1 MKKAE
6 WIEINDGSRNTFVE
20 VDSFGASTHK
30 GQRSFYR
37 NISSTIPAHGTRMS
51 ALIRSRRNTQERKET
66 LLILLQQYCGG
77 LLYFTEKGQILSSAF
92 EVKHCRESWDVL
104 DL

>member
-1 MKKAE
+1 MTALETRSLKWIPLALPPIRVKGHF
-6 WIEINDGSRNTFVE
+6 IEI
-20 VDSFGASTHK
+20 STALF
-30 GQRSFYR
+30 RLMVR
-37 NISSTIPAHGTRMS
+37 CMS